1 MHQVNSAV
9 ALQFTQHVGAV
20 DVDRFVAEVELEG
33 DLFHAVAF
41 DQQIKHFALAWG
53 EDFQHLGGLIA
64 AA

>member
-1 MHQVNSAV
+1 MHQIDGAM
-9 ALQFTQHVGAV
+9 ALQFAQHVRPMNV
-20 DVDRFVAEVELEG
+20 HRLVAEIEFEG

-53 EDFQHLGGLIA
+53 QYFQDLRGLFA